1 MNDKIVVSTAKQ
13 VDEFVD
19 LLARSKAV
27 WMVPE
32 LLNLAATASSPS
44 SAYELVLQKTGSRR
58 KAKAARWLAI
68 TVRDYF
74 QMWPQ
79 SAIRFLKTHDLRPE
93 RLKEYLKATLTLDES
108 DEHN

>member
-44 SAYELVLQKTGSRR
+44 AAYDLVLQKTGSRR
-58 KAKAARWLAI
+58 KAKAARRLAI
-68 TVRDYF
+68 TVRDYYP
-74 QMWPQ
+74 MWPQ
-79 SAIRFLKTHDLRPE
+79 SAIRFLKTHDLRLE
-93 RLKEYLKATLTLDES
+93 ILKQHLKATLTLES
-108 DEHN
+108 DEQN